1 MRKLILAI
9 VLACSA
15 LAAVAEKS
23 SPLRAPAYPLVTIDP
38 YISAWSMADNLYDRE
53 VTHWTE
59 NPMPL
64 LGVIKV
70 DGTPYRFMGAEL
82 PRLSE
87 VIPTAGTGEW
97 SGLYMTHQ
105 PVGEWWQTD
114 YDDSAWDEGP
124 AAFGSI
130 PQEPAAKT
138 AWSGDTIWVRR
149 QFSMPAEAKGK
160 PVYLNYSHDDDVVLY
175 INGIKVIDSGNACR
189 KDARLRLPAD
199 VTASLK
205 SKGNVIAAR
214 CYDRGGLA
222 YIDFGLDYEPAESL
236 FFTETARQTRA
247 EVQPM
252 NTVYDFRC
260 GPVAL
265 SLTFTVPAFLDNLD
279 LLSRPVNYI
288 SYEVKSL
295 DGKKH
300 DVELYFEAGREW
312 AVNLPKQKSS
322 SSMANF
328 DGLVAVSTANTEQ
341 NPLNKSGDHTRIDWG
356 EFYLAA
362 PAGKC
367 KAFTCA
373 GPVGRRCF
381 IGGKEYPVENGED
394 IGLVMDLGAVK
405 KASGYLMVAFDDIY
419 GVQYFGQN
427 LRPYWNRRNDSNIR
441 QQLAAAA
448 RDYRKL
454 MTATKKFDKELVAEA
469 TSVGGEEYAALCA
482 LAYRQS
488 VAAHKLAESPSG
500 EILWLSKENDSNG
513 SIGTVDITYPS
524 APMYLIYNP
533 ELVKGMMNHI
543 FEYSESGRWTKPFPS
558 HDVGTYPLANGQT
571 YGGDMPVEEAGNML
585 CLTAAIAA
593 AEGNADYARKHWDT
607 LTTWTDYLTA
617 NGLDPE
623 NQLCTDDFAGHFAHN
638 ANLSIK
644 AILGIASYA
653 SLARQLGDAATAE
666 KYFGIARDMAAKWEK
681 MACDDDHYR
690 LTFDK
695 PDTWSQKYNLLWDKL
710 LGLNIF
716 PSGITDTEIAWYL
729 THQNRYGLPLDN
741 RETYTKTDW
750 IVWTATL
757 APDKATFMKFI
768 SPVYRFINET
778 TDRVAMS
785 DWIFT
790 DKPVRRGFT
799 ARSVVGGYFAK
810 MLENRLRR

>member
-1 MRKLILAI
+1 MNKLIIALA
-9 VLACSA
+9 LTCSA
-15 LAAVAEKS
+15 LTVGAEKM

-38 YISAWSMADNLYDRE
+38 YISAWSMTDNLYDRE
-53 VTHWTE
+53 ISHWTAT
-59 NPMPL
+59 PMPL

-70 DGTPYRFMGAEL
+70 DGIPYRFMGAEL
-82 PRLSE
+82 PRLVE
-87 VIPTAGTGEW
+87 VIPTASTGDW
-97 SGLYMTHQ
+97 HGRYVTHQ
-105 PVGEWWQTD
+105 PSGEWWQVG
-114 YDDSAWDEGP
+114 YDDSGWDEAPG
-124 AAFGSI
+124 AFGSI

-138 AWSGDTIWVRR
+138 AWTGDTIWVRR
-149 QFSMPAEAKGK
+149 QFSMPAKTKGK
-160 PVYLNYSHDDDVVLY
+160 PIYLNYSHDDDVMLY
-175 INGIKVIDSGNACR
+175 INGIKVVDSGNACH
-189 KDARLRLPAD
+189 KDARLRLPAN
-199 VTASLK
+199 VISSLK
-205 SKGNVIAAR
+205 SEGNVIAAR

-222 YIDFGLDYEPAESL
+222 FLDFGLDYEPTKSL
-236 FFTETARQTRA
+236 FFTKTAEQTGA
-247 EVQPM
+247 EVRPM

-265 SLTFTVPAFLDNLD
+265 NLTFTAPSFLDNLD

-312 AVNLPKQKSS
+312 AVSHPKQKSRS
-322 SSMANF
+322 AITNF
-328 DGLVAVSTANTEQ
+328 DGLVAVSTANIKQ
-341 NPLNKSGDHTRIDWG
+341 NPLNKGGDHTRIDWG

-362 PAGKC
+362 PSGKC

-373 GPVGRRCF
+373 GPSARQSF
-381 IGGKEYPVENGED
+381 ISDKEFPAADVED
-394 IGLVMDLGAVK
+394 IGLVMNLGATK
-405 KASGYLMVAFDDIY
+405 KASGYLMAAFDDIY

-427 LRPYWNRRNDSNIR
+427 LRPYWNRQNNSNIR
-441 QQLAAAA
+441 HQLATAA

-454 MTATKKFDKELVAEA
+454 MAATKKFDKELIDEA
-469 TSVGGEEYAALCA
+469 TTAGGDEYAALCA

-488 VAAHKLAESPSG
+488 VATHKLVESPSG

-585 CLTAAIAA
+585 CLSAVVAAV
-593 AEGNADYARKHWDT
+593 EGNAEYARKHWDT

-653 SLARQLGDAATAE
+653 YLAEQLGQTATAE
-666 KYFGIARDMAAKWEK
+666 KYSGIARKRATEWEK
-681 MACDDDHYR
+681 MANDGNHYR

-695 PDTWSQKYNLLWDKL
+695 PGSWSQKYNLLWDKL

-716 PSGITDTEIAWYL
+716 PSKIIETEIAWYL
-729 THQNRYGLPLDN
+729 GHQNLYGLPLDN

-750 IVWTATL
+750 IIWTATL

-768 SPVYRFINET
+768 SPVYKFMNET

-810 MLENRLRR
+810 MLEKRLRR